1 MLLNCGVTWRGGAVW
16 ATQLQ
21 VVQAFDMDV
30 RTVNEHIKNVYKTEE
45 LDEKSTIRK
54 FRIVQ
59 IEGNREVEREINH
72 YNLDMILAVGYR
84 VNSKKATTFRQWAT
98 KTLREHITKGYTINR
113 KRIGQNYDAF
123 IKAVGGR
130 CRLCCRSMLLSIQK
144 RTFMHKKE
152 DSPQKLRSLGRLLL
166 RAVV

>member
-1 MLLNCGVTWRGGAVW
+1 
-16 ATQLQ
+16 
-21 VVQAFDMDV
+21 MDV

-123 IKAVGGR
+123 IKAVGGGAGFVAGACYSR
-130 CRLCCRSMLLSIQK
+130 SKRGRLCIKKKTARRS
-144 RTFMHKKE
+144 
-152 DSPQKLRSLGRLLL
+152 
-166 RAVV
+166 